1 MRILHLSNTSIWPPM
16 DGAGLRTC
24 QLLRRVAT
32 RHEVHALQ
40 LCAPE
45 RAADDR
51 ATPAHV
57 DADWL
62 EQACSRLWS
71 VSKDPAEVRVLFGF
85 LHDAA
90 AIRTGLKGALDRDY
104 DVVWGHSADW
114 AYFLPRHLLGRT
126 LLDVQDCY
134 DLSYRRQ
141 AKAASLRRRAKLA
154 VKRRLYRYYA
164 RKYMSAVNTLVMVNQ
179 ADADSVA
186 RILPGAKVEVV
197 ANGVDTRYYAPPGDW
212 SRRPDAPT
220 LVFTGVMSARQNVD
234 AVRFFARR
242 VLPLIRESVPGCCF
256 QIVGRSPGKRVREL
270 EDPRAGVQVVGGVPD
285 IRPYLWDATLYVA
298 PMISGTGIKNKILEA
313 WAAGCAV
320 VSTGLGGEALR
331 ARHDENILLAD
342 SPREMARQ
350 VARAM
355 QDPALRSRLG
365 RRGRET
371 ARQHYNWETHASH
384 FERLLFEAANGLD
397 GRRRTA

>member
-242 VLPLIRESVPGCCF
+242 VAAYSRE
-256 QIVGRSPGKRVREL
+256 
-270 EDPRAGVQVVGGVPD
+270 RAGLLFPD
-285 IRPYLWDATLYVA
+285 R
-298 PMISGTGIKNKILEA
+298 
-313 WAAGCAV
+313 
-320 VSTGLGGEALR
+320 
-331 ARHDENILLAD
+331 
-342 SPREMARQ
+342 RQ
-350 VARAM
+350 VAWQKGKGAGGSSCGRSSSWWCPGHPAVPVGRHAVRGADDIRDRHQE
-355 QDPALRSRLG
+355 QDPRGVGGRMRGGQHGIG
-365 RRGRET
+365 RRSPESP
-371 ARQHYNWETHASH
+371 AR
-384 FERLLFEAANGLD
+384 
-397 GRRRTA
+397 